1 MSSPA
6 SSTIDISHVTEI
18 LEVAHKMLRHNR
30 DHDLIQKIMILEG
43 YVELK
48 GINPDRTYDNM
59 IRKALDDLTALV
71 QLTDEVA

>member
-1 MSSPA
+1 
-6 SSTIDISHVTEI
+6 
-18 LEVAHKMLRHNR
+18 MLRHNR